1 MKKRMSAFY
10 ATFMGLVYA
19 FLYAPIV
26 VMIVFSFNSA
36 KSTTKFEGF
45 SLKWYEEL
53 FRKPEVIQALLN
65 TLVLALASALI
76 ATVLGTL
83 AAVGMNMIK
92 NKPFSSSMM
101 MITNIPMMN
110 PDIVTGVSLMLL
122 FVFVGR
128 FIGAA
133 DSLSF
138 VTLLIAHIT
147 FNLPYVIL
155 NVLPKLKGM
164 DKSLVEAAMDL
175 GCTPVKAFFKVTL
188 PEIMP
193 GIFSGALM
201 AFTLSLDD
209 FVISYFTSG
218 ADFQT
223 LPLYM
228 YSITRKNVKPDIYAL
243 STIVFVIILL
253 LLLLSNFVQMRSDK
267 KKTGRK

>member
-1 MKKRMSAFY
+1 MKKRLSPFSGF
-10 ATFMGLVYA
+10 FMALVYM
-19 FLYAPIV
+19 FLYAPIA
-26 VMIVFSFNSA
+26 VMIFFSFNSA

-45 SLKWYEEL
+45 SFKWYEEL
-53 FRKPEVIQALLN
+53 FRKPEVIEALIN
-65 TLVLALASALI
+65 TLILALASAAI
-76 ATVLGTL
+76 ATLLGTL
-83 AAVGMNMIK
+83 AAVGINMVK
-92 NKPFSSSMM
+92 NKPFPSPMM
-101 MITNIPMMN
+101 MVTNIPMMN

-133 DSLSF
+133 DSPSF
-138 VTLLIAHIT
+138 VTLLIAHVT

-155 NVLPKLKGM
+155 NVLPKLRGM
-164 DKSLVEAAMDL
+164 DRSLVEAAMDL
-175 GCTPVKAFFKVTL
+175 GCTPVSSFFKVVL

-243 STIVFVIILL
+243 STIVFVVILL
-253 LLLLSNFVQMRSDK
+253 LLLLSNMIQIKSDK
-267 KKTGRK
+267 KKMGRK